1 MKEEAKNE
9 FTELDQNGRDKQMR
23 WLRSRDV
30 RKLLGVRDSTL
41 QQMRIRGDFP
51 AYKLGGIWYY
61 LEDDINEAILK
72 GKICNN

>member
-1 MKEEAKNE
+1 MNYFKKE
-9 FTELDQNGRDKQMR
+9 FTGLKQNGENSKMK

-30 RKLLGVRDSTL
+30 RKMLGVQDSTL

-61 LEDDINEAILK
+61 LEHEINEAILN

>member
-1 MKEEAKNE
+1 MENFKKEFA
-9 FTELDQNGRDKQMR
+9 ELKQNGENSKMK

-30 RKLLGVRDSTL
+30 RKMLGVQDSTL

-61 LEDDINEAILK
+61 LEDEINEAILNV
-72 GKICNN
+72 KICNN